1 MTRNRGIFALALM
14 AVLGTAGT
22 AMAQNTGRSPAIFNV
37 DQAILTPFI
46 REAAEQSATVDA
58 NSAAAVASGVL
69 SETGSDSGAL
79 TAFSGYSASVS
90 QLDEASRIEI
100 RVFDPA
106 FQSRPNRLFNPE
118 SEIDSAVVQPLR
130 DTRSSVAVDYVTRF
144 DSPGGVEGL
153 DLSFE
158 PRAGLSFG
166 PDGSGAGA
174 GAEVRIG
181 RYLQNDSLRPSWYF
195 FAGAERHALLYDPR
209 EGFNMQSAMT
219 FEPYAVVGDAQAGVA
234 MRMGDNDLSFA
245 YVRRE
250 RTARIG
256 IDDYDA
262 ADDFAAFSLSR
273 RW

>member
-1 MTRNRGIFALALM
+1 MTRIDGISAIALLT
-14 AVLGTAGT
+14 VLGTAGT
-22 AMAQNTGRSPAIFNV
+22 AMAQDDVRSPAIFNV
-37 DQAILTPFI
+37 DLAIRTPFMN
-46 REAAEQSATVDA
+46 EAAENPFPDA
-58 NSAAAVASGVL
+58 DNAAVVASGVL
-69 SETGSDSGAL
+69 SETGLNIGAL

-90 QLDEASRIEI
+90 QLDDASRIEV

-106 FQSRPNRLFNPE
+106 LPSRANRLFDAE
-118 SEIDSAVVQPLR
+118 SNVDSAIVRPVR
-130 DTRSSVAVDYVTRF
+130 ETRSSVAVDYVTRF
-144 DSPGGVEGL
+144 DSPGGADGL

-181 RYLQNDSLRPSWYF
+181 RYLQDAGVRPSWYF

-209 EGFNMQSAMT
+209 QGFNMQGAMT

-234 MRMGDNDLSFA
+234 MRLGDNDLSFA

-256 IDDYDA
+256 IDDYDE

>member
-1 MTRNRGIFALALM
+1 MTRIDGISAIALLT
-14 AVLGTAGT
+14 VLGTAAP
-22 AMAQNTGRSPAIFNV
+22 AMAQDDARAPAIFDV
-37 DQAILTPFI
+37 DLAILSPFM
-46 REAAEQSATVDA
+46 READGPSAMADA

-69 SETGSDSGAL
+69 SETGQDSGAL
-79 TAFSGYSASVS
+79 TAFSGYAASVN
-90 QLDEASRIEI
+90 QLDDGSRIEV

-106 FQSRPNRLFNPE
+106 FLSRSNRLFDPE
-118 SEIDSAVVQPLR
+118 SEIDSAIVRPLR
-130 DTRSSVAVDYVTRF
+130 ETRSSVAVDYVTRF
-144 DSPGGVEGL
+144 ESPGGEDGL
-153 DLSFE
+153 DLSLE

-181 RYLQNDSLRPSWYF
+181 RYLQNDGVRPSWFF

-209 EGFNMQSAMT
+209 EGFNMQGAMT
-219 FEPYAVVGDAQAGVA
+219 LEPYAVVGDAQAGIA
-234 MRMGDNDLSFA
+234 MRLGDNDLSFA

-256 IDDYDA
+256 IDDYDE